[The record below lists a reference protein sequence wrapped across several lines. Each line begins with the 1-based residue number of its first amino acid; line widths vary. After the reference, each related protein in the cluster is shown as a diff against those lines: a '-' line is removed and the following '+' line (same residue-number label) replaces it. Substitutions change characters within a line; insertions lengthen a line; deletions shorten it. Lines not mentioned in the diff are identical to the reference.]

1 MIKLYTDA
9 AIKNDQVG
17 LGILIVHNEHQYQ
30 LKQKQ
35 QPKTITKQSLKLQS
49 PAFQK

>member
-9 AIKNDQVG
+9 AIKNDQAG

-30 LKQKQ
+30 LKQK
-35 QPKTITKQSLKLQS
+35 TTARSEEHTSELQS
-49 PAFQK
+49 R